1 MFEFLYKIVIWVKIL
16 FVYFVLK
23 IVYIILNLKDIFVVL
38 KFCIRVRGESF
49 VLMCYL
55 VIYIFIY

>member
-23 IVYIILNLKDIFVVL
+23 IEYIILNLKDIFVVL
-38 KFCIRVRGESF
+38 NFCIRVRGESF